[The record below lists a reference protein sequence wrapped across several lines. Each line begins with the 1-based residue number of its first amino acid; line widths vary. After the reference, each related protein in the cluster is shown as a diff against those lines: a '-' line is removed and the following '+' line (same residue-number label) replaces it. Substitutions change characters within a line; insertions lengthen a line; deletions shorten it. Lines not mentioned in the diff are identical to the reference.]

1 MFGIS
6 KNWWTFFF
14 YCHLLQNKTIKK
26 PLPNYN
32 RLSVFRTRKEESKN
46 ERKRKRKKT
55 EKIVQRKHQKFV
67 CFSFVKYTECD
78 YVRRT
83 HLFLFFEKLY
93 AWTSKDTEVHTC
105 PLPCVTQ
112 AYVKIPKPFKS
123 NKIKVSI
130 VCGCTLCV
138 FADGVG
144 SVFVEV
150 YCFKPGT
157 NKEIFMHRLASSN
170 NCFLLQNTLWI
181 GWKNKRKYR
190 KRGKIQKQTTF
201 SSPNSNYKAF
211 QEKKQEFCLLVVYSL
226 FLTWYKFIT
235 ILAFDITAT
244 TTKCQPTINLKKR
257 EQKGPCLESLNN
269 FPVLLFSFFLS
280 LPLFE
285 QQNESQQKYFNFD
298 FAQLVCAQR
307 AHNIIF
313 FIQFF
318 VKYVNNKEKI
328 HQQIFPL

>member
-1 MFGIS
+1 MF
-6 KNWWTFFF
+6 
-14 YCHLLQNKTIKK
+14 
-26 PLPNYN
+26 
-32 RLSVFRTRKEESKN
+32 
-46 ERKRKRKKT
+46 
-55 EKIVQRKHQKFV
+55 
-67 CFSFVKYTECD
+67 
-78 YVRRT
+78 
-83 HLFLFFEKLY
+83 
-93 AWTSKDTEVHTC
+93 
-105 PLPCVTQ
+105 
-112 AYVKIPKPFKS
+112 
-123 NKIKVSI
+123 
-130 VCGCTLCV
+130 GCTLCV

-170 NCFLLQNTLWI
+170 SCFLLQNTLWI

-235 ILAFDITAT
+235 ILAFDVTAT

-298 FAQLVCAQR
+298 FAKLVCAQR
-307 AHNIIF
+307 AHNINF
-313 FIQFF
+313 FIKFF
-318 VKYVNNKEKI
+318 VKYVNNKGKI